1 MQPRCA
7 VSSGSASAGV
17 STSNSSSVSNSNSA
31 SASAGATSARKQ
43 PTARARPVPPKGLY
57 LDHFGLHETP
67 FEITPDTS
75 FIYRGS
81 AHQEALSMLR
91 LALRSGEGFV
101 KITGEVG
108 TGKTLM
114 CRTLLALLTE
124 QPDQITTAYLPKPK
138 LSPCELLRA
147 LARELRLRCDRRL
160 HEADLH
166 DILQTGLLAL
176 AAQNRTVVLCIDEA
190 QAMPSDTLEALRLL
204 SNLET
209 EKRKLLQIVLFGQPE
224 LDLLLAQACHRSLA
238 SRIGFSARLQPLSGP
253 EVSCYLRHRLA
264 VAGWRGP
271 DVFTP
276 AARWALWWASGG
288 RPRNANILA
297 HKGLLLAFG
306 GGGHQVGL
314 RHIWLAW
321 RDGRLRVHPSMALG
335 LRRNPPSA
343 HAAGA
348 MT

>member
-1 MQPRCA
+1 MQPHMAIAPLSDSTRNSTHA
-7 VSSGSASAGV
+7 TQNPSVGQPSG
-17 STSNSSSVSNSNSA
+17 
-31 SASAGATSARKQ
+31 
-43 PTARARPVPPKGLY
+43 ARARAAPGKGLY
-57 LDHFGLHETP
+57 LDHFGLHEAP

-101 KITGEVG
+101 KVTGEVG

-114 CRTLLALLTE
+114 CRTLLALLAE
-124 QPDQITTAYLPKPK
+124 QSDRVSTAYLPNPK
-138 LSPCELLRA
+138 LTPCELLRA
-147 LARELRLRCDRRL
+147 LARELKLRCDRRL

-166 DILQTGLLAL
+166 GILQSGLLNL

-190 QAMPSDTLEALRLL
+190 QAMPADTLEALRLL

-224 LDLLLAQACHRSLA
+224 LDGLLAQDRHRSLA
-238 SRIGFSARLQPLSGP
+238 SRIGFSACLQPLSAP
-253 EVSCYLRHRLA
+253 EISRYLQHRLA

-297 HKGLLLAFG
+297 HKSLLLAFG
-306 GGGHQVGL
+306 GGGHQVHL
-314 RHIWLAW
+314 RHVWLAW
-321 RDGRLRVHPSMALG
+321 RDSQLRVHPSMAQR
-335 LRRNPPSA
+335 LRRNRSSDQT
-343 HAAGA
+343 AGA
-348 MT
+348 LT